1 MKRIILASVL
11 LLWGCHAAIV
21 TMYKPSGN
29 YPPVPIAKIYPDTSM
44 TPCKFLTIGEIN
56 ARGAVCE
63 ASQLKKQ
70 GLDFSQVR
78 EMGI

>member
-1 MKRIILASVL
+1 MKRIIFASVL

-29 YPPVPIAKIYPDTSM
+29 SPPIPIAKIYPDTSM

-56 ARGAVCE
+56 ARGAVCK